1 MPIKGV
7 IFDFD
12 GTFANTLADLTDAV
26 NVGLHRFGYPHR
38 PASEVRL
45 WIGSGLP
52 TLCRLAI
59 AAGNPPVTV
68 PPGETHIQQMAAVVT
83 EYYLEHRLDKTRPYP
98 GIPAVLDALMD
109 ARVSMAV
116 LSNKP
121 HVHTAPMVEA
131 LFGERPWTAIEGCR
145 DDDQRKPDPQT
156 ARTIMARMRLE
167 PGQVMMVGDSAVDVQ
182 TGLNAGMVT
191 VGVTWGFRDRAELI
205 DAGAHH
211 IIDRPEDLLALI

>member
-1 MPIKGV
+1 MRIKGV
-7 IFDFD
+7 VFDLD
-12 GTFANTLADLTDAV
+12 GTLADTLLDLTDAV

-45 WIGSGLP
+45 WIGNGLP

-59 AAGNPPVTV
+59 TAGRKPAPEPPE
-68 PPGETHIQQMAAVVT
+68 ETHIQQMAAAVT
-83 EYYLEHRLDKTRPYP
+83 AHYREHRLDKTTPYP
-98 GIPAVLDALMD
+98 GIPVVLDALTD

-121 HVHTAPMVEA
+121 HQHTAPMVEA
-131 LFGERPWTAIEGCR
+131 LFGRWRWIAIEGCR
-145 DDDQRKPDPQT
+145 DDGQRKPDPQT
-156 ARTIMARMRLE
+156 TRMIIAQMRLE
-167 PGQVMMVGDSAVDVQ
+167 PGQTMIVGDSAVDVQ